1 MKRVRIPHERFDQW
15 IKVLDIV
22 EDYSRRLREEL
33 GRVTVILYGSYARG
47 DYNLWSDIDLLVISE
62 KFKNVRILDR
72 YDLIPQPPPGVEP
85 VPLTPGEFVENL
97 GKNTWLKALRDKS
110 VIVIDDYGITKLI
123 SDKGLKPLTINEH
136 REKIMKLRRKYS
148 ESHD

>member
-1 MKRVRIPHERFDQW
+1 MKRVRIPRKRFDQW

-47 DYNLWSDIDLLVISE
+47 DYNLWSDIDLLVVSE
-62 KFKNVRILDR
+62 KFRNVRILDR

-85 VPLTPGEFVENL
+85 VLLTPGEFVENL
-97 GKNTWLKALRDKS
+97 EKNAWLKALRDKS
-110 VIVIDDYGITKLI
+110 VIVIDDYNLLEELI
-123 SDKGLKPLTINEH
+123 ERKIEPLRIDT
-136 REKIMKLRRKYS
+136 LRRIVLRLKTKYS
-148 ESHD
+148 T